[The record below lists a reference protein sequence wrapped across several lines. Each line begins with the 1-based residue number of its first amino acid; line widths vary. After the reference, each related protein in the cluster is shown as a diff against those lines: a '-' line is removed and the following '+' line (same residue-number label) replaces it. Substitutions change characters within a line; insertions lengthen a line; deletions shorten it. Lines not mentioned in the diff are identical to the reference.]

1 MSSPRPHAKLLTSRG
16 HSDSPTKL
24 DVIAFP
30 PAGAGP
36 NTIAG
41 WRAAV
46 PEWAGVVFVQL
57 PGREA
62 RFCEPLIMDALKA
75 ADLISEAVLALP
87 PRPRVLLGHSMGALL
102 AYLTALRLRAAGDV
116 HLHGLVVS
124 GIRPPHMGE
133 LCPPVG
139 DLSDDAFLDFLEELG
154 GLPHEIR
161 MNSDLMDLM
170 LPALRAD
177 FRLVEAY
184 RHLPASPLECP
195 IIAIKAADDPLT
207 SVPMMEAW
215 AAYTSGRFDL
225 VHCEG
230 DHMCVTGSL
239 ADWHSKARDSI
250 QHLGGSRT
258 TPLAVG

>member
-1 MSSPRPHAKLLTSRG
+1 MSSTRPHAQLLTSRG
-16 HSDSPTKL
+16 HSDGSRRL

-36 NTIAG
+36 NTIGG

-46 PEWAGVVFVQL
+46 PEWAGIIFVQL

-62 RFCEPLIMDALKA
+62 RFCEPLITDACKA

-102 AYLTALRLRAAGDV
+102 AYLTASRLGAAGGG
-116 HLHGLVVS
+116 HIHGLVVS

-139 DLSDDAFLDFLEELG
+139 DLPDDAFLDFLEELG

-161 MNSDLMDLM
+161 MNGDLMDLM

-184 RHLPASPLECP
+184 RHSPASPLDCP
-195 IIAIKAADDPLT
+195 IIAIKAADDALA
-207 SVPMMEAW
+207 SVPMMEEW

-230 DHMCVTGSL
+230 DHMCVTRSL
-239 ADWHSKARDSI
+239 ADWHSRVRCSI
-250 QHLGGSRT
+250 EHLGSSRT
-258 TPLAVG
+258 TNLTAG